1 MKFEI
6 TILGSGAAVPT
17 LERGATAHYVNCND
31 RHILIDCGE
40 GTQLQ
45 LRKYKIKFQRITHI
59 CISHLHGDHF
69 FGLVGYLSSLQLLG
83 RDKGIHVYGP
93 TGLEAIVKAQLE
105 MGGARIDY
113 QLTFF
118 EIDATKNTLLFED
131 KVMEIHSFPLKHRV
145 PTTGFLIKEKPR
157 DRKLIKVK
165 FDQTGLSVAYINK
178 LRQGVDVKKED
189 GTIVSADSVT
199 VPPPPIKT
207 YAFCSDTAYLENIIP
222 TIKNVDLLYHEATF
236 TEEKKQ
242 RAIKTNHSTAL
253 DAAKI
258 AKLANAKQ
266 LIMGHFSARY
276 KNTENHL
283 AEAKTVFENS
293 FVVNDGDVFTL

>member
-1 MKFEI
+1 MKFEV

-83 RDKGIHVYGP
+83 RDKGVHVYGP

-157 DRKLIKVK
+157 DRNLIKSK

-189 GTIVSADSVT
+189 GTIVTADSVT

-207 YAFCSDTAYLENIIP
+207 YAFCSDTAYLENIVP

-283 AEAKTVFENS
+283 TEAKTIFENS
-293 FVVNDGDVFTL
+293 FAVNDGDVFTL

>member
-1 MKFEI
+1 MKFEV

>member
-1 MKFEI
+1 MKFEV

-83 RDKGIHVYGP
+83 RDKGVHVYGP

-157 DRKLIKVK
+157 DRNLIKSK

-189 GTIVSADSVT
+189 GTIVTADSVT

-207 YAFCSDTAYLENIIP
+207 YAFCSDTAYLENIVP

-283 AEAKTVFENS
+283 TEAKTIFENS
-293 FVVNDGDVFTL
+293 FAVNDGDVFEI

>member
-1 MKFEI
+1 MKFEV

-83 RDKGIHVYGP
+83 RDKGVHVYGP

-157 DRKLIKVK
+157 DRNLIKAK

-189 GTIVSADSVT
+189 GTIVTADSVT

-207 YAFCSDTAYLENIIP
+207 YAFCSDTAYLENIVP

-283 AEAKTVFENS
+283 TEAKTIFENS
-293 FVVNDGDVFTL
+293 FAVNDGDVFEI

>member
-1 MKFEI
+1 MKFEV

-83 RDKGIHVYGP
+83 RDKGVHVYGP

-145 PTTGFLIKEKPR
+145 PTTGFLIKEKPKER
-157 DRKLIKVK
+157 NLVKAK

-189 GTIVSADSVT
+189 GTIVTADSVT

-207 YAFCSDTAYLENIIP
+207 YAFCSDTAYLENIVP

-283 AEAKTVFENS
+283 TEAKTVFENS
-293 FVVNDGDVFTL
+293 FAVNDGDVFTL

>member
-1 MKFEI
+1 MKFEV

-69 FGLVGYLSSLQLLG
+69 LGLVGYLSSLQLLG
-83 RDKGIHVYGP
+83 RDKGVHVYGP

-157 DRKLIKVK
+157 DRNLIKSK

-189 GTIVSADSVT
+189 GTIVTADSVT

-207 YAFCSDTAYLENIIP
+207 YAFCSDTAYLENIVP

-283 AEAKTVFENS
+283 TEAKTIFENS
-293 FVVNDGDVFTL
+293 FAVNDGDVFTL

>member
-1 MKFEI
+1 MKFEV

-83 RDKGIHVYGP
+83 RDKGVHVYGP

-131 KVMEIHSFPLKHRV
+131 KVMEIHSLPLKHRV

-157 DRKLIKVK
+157 DRNLIKSK

-189 GTIVSADSVT
+189 GTIVTADSVT

-207 YAFCSDTAYLENIIP
+207 YAFCSDTAYLENIVP

-283 AEAKTVFENS
+283 TEAKTIFENS
-293 FVVNDGDVFTL
+293 FAVNDGDVFEI

>member
-1 MKFEI
+1 MKFEV

-83 RDKGIHVYGP
+83 RDKGVHVYGP

-157 DRKLIKVK
+157 DRNLIKAK

-189 GTIVSADSVT
+189 GTVVTADSVT

-222 TIKNVDLLYHEATF
+222 TIKNADLLYHEATF

>member
-1 MKFEI
+1 MKFEV

-45 LRKYKIKFQRITHI
+45 LRKFKIKFQRITHI

-83 RDKGIHVYGP
+83 RDKGVNVYGP
-93 TGLEAIVKAQLE
+93 KGLEAIVKAQLE

-113 QLTFF
+113 QLTFI
-118 EIDATKNTLLFED
+118 EIDATQHSILFED
-131 KVMEIHSFPLKHRV
+131 NIFEIHAFPLKHRV
-145 PTTGFLIKEKPR
+145 PTTGFLIKEKPK
-157 DRKLIKVK
+157 DRSLIKHK

-178 LRQGVDVKKED
+178 LRQGLNVKKED
-189 GTIVSADSVT
+189 GTVVTSDSVT
-199 VPPPPIKT
+199 VAPPPTKS
-207 YAFCSDTAYLENIIP
+207 YAFCSDTAYLESIVP
-222 TIKNVDLLYHEATF
+222 FIKNADLLYHEATF

-242 RAIKTNHSTAL
+242 RAIKTNHSTAK
-253 DAAKI
+253 DAANI
-258 AKLANAKQ
+258 AKLANVKQ

-276 KNTENHL
+276 KNTDNHL
-283 AEAKTVFENS
+283 EEAKVVFENS
-293 FVVNDGDVFTL
+293 FVVNDGDVFSF

>member
-1 MKFEI
+1 MKFEV

-93 TGLEAIVKAQLE
+93 KGLEAIVKAQLE

-145 PTTGFLIKEKPR
+145 PTTGFLIKEKPKER
-157 DRKLIKVK
+157 NLVK
-165 FDQTGLSVAYINK
+165 EKFNQTGLSVAYINK
-178 LRQGVDVKKED
+178 LRQGFSVKKED
-189 GTIVSADSVT
+189 GTIVTANSVT
-199 VPPPPIKT
+199 TPPPPIKT
-207 YAFCSDTAYLENIIP
+207 YAFCSDTAYLENIVP

-266 LIMGHFSARY
+266 LIIGHFSARY
-276 KNTENHL
+276 KRTEDHL
-283 AEAKTVFENS
+283 AEAKSVFEHS
-293 FVVNDGDVFTL
+293 FVVNDGDVFKL

>member
-1 MKFEI
+1 MKFEV

-83 RDKGIHVYGP
+83 RDKGVHVYGP

-131 KVMEIHSFPLKHRV
+131 RVMEIHSFPLKHRV
-145 PTTGFLIKEKPR
+145 PTTGFLIKEKPKER
-157 DRKLIKVK
+157 NLVKAK

-178 LRQGVDVKKED
+178 LRQGFDVKKED
-189 GTIVSADSVT
+189 GTIVTAESVT
-199 VPPPPIKT
+199 VTPPPIKT
-207 YAFCSDTAYLENIIP
+207 YAFCSDTAYLENIVP
-222 TIKNVDLLYHEATF
+222 TIKNADLLYHEATF

-293 FVVNDGDVFTL
+293 FAVNDGDVFTL